1 MLAETD
7 RTVVHSVLLQSIP
20 VLRVPLQAEQ
30 PQAELAAPAAQVQRL
45 AARHRV
51 ALAELAVTPIV
62 AHELQVAHQEL
73 AAVQTAVQVLP
84 VVTAAMSSQEMAEM
98 PRVIRAAQEEI
109 AETLYSL
116 VVAEDQVL
124 TVLKQVVR
132 K

>member
-1 MLAETD
+1 
-7 RTVVHSVLLQSIP
+7 
-20 VLRVPLQAEQ
+20 
-30 PQAELAAPAAQVQRL
+30 
-45 AARHRV
+45 
-51 ALAELAVTPIV
+51 
-62 AHELQVAHQEL
+62 
-73 AAVQTAVQVLP
+73 VQTAVQVLQ

-124 TVLKQVVR
+124 TVSKPVVR